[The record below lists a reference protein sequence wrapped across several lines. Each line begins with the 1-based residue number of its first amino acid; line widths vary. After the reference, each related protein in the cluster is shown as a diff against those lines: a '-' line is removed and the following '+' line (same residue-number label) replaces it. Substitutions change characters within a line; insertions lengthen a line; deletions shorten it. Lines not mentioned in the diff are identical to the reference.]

1 MRPVSDLNFERHFQE
16 WYKKSFCI
24 YLYRRVF
31 VSFIV
36 NNSLVNDEQNYKS
49 FFDEQFQKYYM
60 LLRIVF
66 KLVPL
71 PDRPWLVSVP
81 GSINSGKIENK
92 SKRTVSRWYRC
103 EKWSEQKIWRFW
115 ESVGVWS
122 AKTSK
127 LRNDETIFWIHHW

>member
-1 MRPVSDLNFERHFQE
+1 MRPVSDLNFGQHFQE

-92 SKRTVSRWYRC
+92 SKRTVPRWYRC
-103 EKWSEQKIWRFW
+103 EKWSEQKIRRFW
-115 ESVGVWS
+115 KSVGVWS

-127 LRNDETIFWIHHW
+127 LRNDETIFRIHHW

>member
-1 MRPVSDLNFERHFQE
+1 MKLVSDLNFEQHFQE

-66 KLVPL
+66 KLVL
-71 PDRPWLVSVP
+71 PDGSGFRRQGTNWKKFKANNFRLILMWKMKWARDLKILRIGWNLINKNVKTVKWRNNILNSLLVKV
-81 GSINSGKIENK
+81 
-92 SKRTVSRWYRC
+92 RT
-103 EKWSEQKIWRFW
+103 
-115 ESVGVWS
+115 
-122 AKTSK
+122 
-127 LRNDETIFWIHHW
+127 